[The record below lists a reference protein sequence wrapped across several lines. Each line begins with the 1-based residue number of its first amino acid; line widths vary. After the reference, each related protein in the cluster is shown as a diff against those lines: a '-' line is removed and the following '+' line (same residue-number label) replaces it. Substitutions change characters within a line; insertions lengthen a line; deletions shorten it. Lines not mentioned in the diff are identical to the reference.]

1 MGSYNR
7 NDDSNANILQRLKR
21 VKEVIDKTSKGKI
34 NFGEP
39 IMTRKEEKVIF
50 PKSITVIQGKSGV
63 HKSRLVQHICSTF
76 IQDKSNLSE
85 TLLSF
90 KSSSQ
95 PTVVYIDTERSITE
109 QFPAAIQDIKVN
121 GGYKIQDD
129 VQRLD
134 YYSMIS
140 IPRQER
146 KKAIKVLIEDIRA
159 QRTGEIVLVI
169 DVATDLINDFNSV
182 EESMKLIDFVNECI
196 NSYNISFIVLIHE
209 NPGFQTEKA
218 RGHLGTE
225 FMNKATIQISIKED
239 AVIKDTKYYKVS
251 YLKCRNSKLY
261 MPYYVRFD
269 EFNKALVEVT
279 ETELSELRNARNR
292 RADMEEIAEYIGNV
306 WEENITQV
314 VLKEL
319 IIKEFDLKDR
329 TVRDRL
335 KDIEHKQIPIQGS
348 DGQPYKLVKI
358 NKKPVTYGLQ
368 KIDSNAFIV

>member
-1 MGSYNR
+1 
-7 NDDSNANILQRLKR
+7 
-21 VKEVIDKTSKGKI
+21 
-34 NFGEP
+34 
-39 IMTRKEEKVIF
+39 
-50 PKSITVIQGKSGV
+50 
-63 HKSRLVQHICSTF
+63 
-76 IQDKSNLSE
+76 
-85 TLLSF
+85 
-90 KSSSQ
+90 
-95 PTVVYIDTERSITE
+95 
-109 QFPAAIQDIKVN
+109 
-121 GGYKIQDD
+121 
-129 VQRLD
+129 
-134 YYSMIS
+134 
-140 IPRQER
+140 
-146 KKAIKVLIEDIRA
+146 
-159 QRTGEIVLVI
+159 
-169 DVATDLINDFNSV
+169 
-182 EESMKLIDFVNECI
+182 MKLIDFVNECI